1 MSHEEYVLK
10 RNGEKEAVSFDKIL
24 KRIKNMSY
32 NDLNINFTTLTI
44 KIIDRLYN
52 EIKTAE
58 IDELTAQQCASLA
71 TTHPD
76 YGILASRILI
86 SNHQKNTEEDFA
98 SIISK
103 LYNYKD
109 IHWLVVIYLH
119 LRHSIYNG
127 Y

>member
-10 RNGEKEAVSFDKIL
+10 RNGKKQAVSFDKIL
-24 KRIKNMSY
+24 NRIKNMSY
-32 NDLNINFTTLTI
+32 DDLNINFTTLTI

-76 YGILASRILI
+76 YGVLASRILI
-86 SNHQKNTEEDFA
+86 SNHQKNTSDSF
-98 SIISK
+98 SSK
-103 LYNYKD
+103 RQIEIN
-109 IHWLVVIYLH
+109 
-119 LRHSIYNG
+119 N
-127 Y
+127 